1 VEVWYR
7 LVLGVLVTWRLTHL
21 LNAEDGPWRM
31 FARIRNALPI
41 TSMLRQLLTC
51 FYCLS
56 VWVAAPL
63 AYLLGETWTE
73 RLLLV
78 PALSAAAILVERV
91 TQPPMPHYV
100 EDPEEPDGLLWQE
113 SSDDDGAR
121 DARAEP

>member
-78 PALSAAAILVERV
+78 SALSAAAILVERV